1 MQSGAIL
8 YILLKYLV
16 LLSTYSYV
24 VLAPLRYQVEGRTTM
39 SVHQALRSLGTDENR
54 PERGRR
60 SGRTGGG
67 ALALCTRPA
76 RVCVLERAQRV
87 RVAQERSAVLM

>member
-1 MQSGAIL
+1 
-8 YILLKYLV
+8 
-16 LLSTYSYV
+16 
-24 VLAPLRYQVEGRTTM
+24 M

-60 SGRTGGG
+60 SGRTGG